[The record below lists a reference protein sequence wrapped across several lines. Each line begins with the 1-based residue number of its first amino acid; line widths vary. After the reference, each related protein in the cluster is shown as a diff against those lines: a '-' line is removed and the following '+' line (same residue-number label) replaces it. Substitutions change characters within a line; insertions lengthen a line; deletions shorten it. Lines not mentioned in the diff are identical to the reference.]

1 MAVSRRLLI
10 SCWPSV
16 ALCPLQRPLSGSSL
30 RGCDSGSDPSHAW
43 NLTSSSIPISFASS
57 LRKFSFKELMNR
69 NRLTD
74 LENKLVFSHS
84 VVSDSAATPQ
94 TVARQAPLSMG
105 SPRQEY
111 WGGLPFP
118 SSIYKI
124 DNQQGPLLNTLL

>member
-1 MAVSRRLLI
+1 MAVLWRLLI

-16 ALCPLQRPLSGSSL
+16 ALRPLQRPLSGSNL
-30 RGCDSGSDPSHAW
+30 RGCDSGSNPSHAW
-43 NLTSSSIPISFASS
+43 NLDFLFSPISFASS

-84 VVSDSAATPQ
+84 VVSDSAATLQ
-94 TVARQAPLSMG
+94 TVARQAPLSIG
-105 SPRQEY
+105 SPRQEH

-118 SSIYKI
+118 SSVYKT
-124 DNQQGPLLNTLL
+124 DNQQGPTV